1 MAPNVLGNTLLL
13 AEACMAPEDPN
24 NNQIKA
30 NKSML
35 NVRTAAE
42 PATIAV
48 SKARVQLEDFQK
60 TDSSNNSTNSST
72 NSSKTSS
79 SYFQA
84 PLVWRNIIAFIYLHG
99 GFLYGV
105 YLAFTV
111 AKGSTVLMA
120 FILGMFG
127 AFGITAGAHRLW
139 SHRSYKAKWPLRL
152 ILMISQTLAF
162 QNSIYEWVRDHRVHH
177 KFTDTDADPHNA
189 KRGFFF
195 SHIGWLMMKKHPD
208 VREKGKTV
216 DMTDLDSDPIVM
228 FQKKYYAVLMP
239 VFCFVVP
246 TFMAYNY
253 LDETFSNSWY
263 IVAIF
268 RYVLSL
274 NGTWLVNSAAHIWG
288 TKPYDRKISPTNST
302 FVAIAAVGEG
312 WHNYHHV
319 FPWDYKTSELGK
331 YSTNFTTAVIDFF
344 AKLGWA
350 YDMKSVSDD
359 MIKKRVLRTGDGTH
373 PYSEE
378 QLREKMVD
386 FINNLDHEQENV
398 VWGWDDHDMAEDD
411 RRDATVSNKKD

>member
-1 MAPNVLGNTLLL
+1 MTP
-13 AEACMAPEDPN
+13 EEDPN

-30 NKSML
+30 NKSIL
-35 NVRTAAE
+35 NVCTTTE
-42 PATIAV
+42 PATVAV
-48 SKARVQLEDFQK
+48 SKTRVQVDEFQK
-60 TDSSNNSTNSST
+60 TDSSRRSSSSST
-72 NSSKTSS
+72 SLIKTILSIISNKPSS
-79 SYFQA
+79 SYFEA
-84 PLVWRNIIAFIYLHG
+84 PLVWRNIIAFVYLHM
-99 GFLYGV
+99 GFLYGL
-105 YLAFTV
+105 YLALTA

-139 SHRSYKAKWPLRL
+139 SHRSYNAKWPMRL

-177 KFTDTDADPHNA
+177 KFTDTNADPHNA
-189 KRGFFF
+189 RRGFFF

-216 DMTDLDSDPIVM
+216 DMTDLDADPIVM
-228 FQKKYYAVLMP
+228 FQKRYYAILMP
-239 VFCFVVP
+239 MFCFIVP
-246 TFMAYNY
+246 TFLAYY
-253 LDETFSNSWY
+253 FLDETISNSWY

-288 TKPYDRKISPTNST
+288 TKPYDRNISPTNNT

-331 YSTNFTTAVIDFF
+331 YSTNFTTAVIDLF
-344 AKLGWA
+344 AKIGWA
-350 YDMKSVSDD
+350 HNLKSVGDD
-359 MIKKRVLRTGDGTH
+359 IIKKRVLRTGDGSH

-378 QLREKMVD
+378 ELREKMFD
-386 FINNLDHEQENV
+386 YINNMDHEHENP
-398 VWGWDDHDMAEDD
+398 VWGWDDKDMDEDD
-411 RRDATVSNKKD
+411 RRDATVSNKMD

>member
-13 AEACMAPEDPN
+13 AEACIEPEDPN

-30 NKSML
+30 NKSIL
-35 NVRTAAE
+35 NVRSKVE
-42 PATIAV
+42 PSTIAT
-48 SKARVQLEDFQK
+48 SKLRAQVEEHHK
-60 TDSSNNSTNSST
+60 TDSISS
-72 NSSKTSS
+72 SSPGS
-79 SYFQA
+79 SYFQST
-84 PLVWRNIIAFIYLHG
+84 LVWRNIIAFVYLHG
-99 GFLYGV
+99 GFLYGL
-105 YLAFTV
+105 YLAITD
-111 AKGSTVLMA
+111 AKGSTVLLA

-177 KFTDTDADPHNA
+177 KFTDTNADPHNA

-216 DMTDLDSDPIVM
+216 DMSDLDADPIVM
-228 FQKKYYAVLMP
+228 FQKKYYAILMP
-239 VFCFVVP
+239 LFCFAIP
-246 TFMAYNY
+246 TFLAYY
-253 LDETFSNSWY
+253 FLDETFSNSWY
-263 IVAIF
+263 VVAIF

-288 TKPYDRKISPTNST
+288 TKPYDRNISPTDST

-319 FPWDYKTSELGK
+319 FPWDYKTSELGQ

-344 AKLGWA
+344 AKIGWA

-359 MIKKRVLRTGDGTH
+359 MIKKRVLRTGDGSH
-373 PYSEE
+373 IYSEE

-386 FINNLDHEQENV
+386 YINNLDHENENV
-398 VWGWDDHDMAEDD
+398 VWGWLDHDMAEDD
-411 RRDATVSNKKD
+411 RRDVTVSNKME

>member
-60 TDSSNNSTNSST
+60 TDSSNNSINSST
-72 NSSKTSS
+72 NSSKTNC